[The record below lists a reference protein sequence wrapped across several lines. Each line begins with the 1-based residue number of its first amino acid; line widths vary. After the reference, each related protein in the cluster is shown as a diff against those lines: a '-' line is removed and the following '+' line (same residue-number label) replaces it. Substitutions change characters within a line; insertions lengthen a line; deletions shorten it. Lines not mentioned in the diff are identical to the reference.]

1 MKDTGL
7 NSPLWRP
14 LPTSI
19 AILVALVLGLIFS

>member
-14 LPTSI
+14 LPI
-19 AILVALVLGLIFS
+19 AIAIVAALVLGFIFS

>member
-14 LPTSI
+14 LPIGI
-19 AILVALVLGLIFS
+19 AIAVALVLGLIFS